1 MREWSPITT
10 AVTISTPDVSTSS
23 RAFTSSTSSTSAAP
37 ATSSPHPTPPSPAGC
52 LRLQLV
58 SRKWIALRPLHHQ
71 KNLEELALDLRVRRK
86 RLHLAELAL
95 DLRGRQATQR
105 RRSRS

>member
-1 MREWSPITT
+1 MREWSPITA
-10 AVTISTPDVSTSS
+10 AVTISTPDASTSS

-71 KNLEELALDLRVRRK
+71 KNLAELALDLRVRRK